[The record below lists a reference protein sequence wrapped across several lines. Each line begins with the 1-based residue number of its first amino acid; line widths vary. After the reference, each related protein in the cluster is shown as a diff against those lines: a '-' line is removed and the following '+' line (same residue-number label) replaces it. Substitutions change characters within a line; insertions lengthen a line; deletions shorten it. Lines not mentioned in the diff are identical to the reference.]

1 MRQWSTSPRGRP
13 EDVCGRR
20 RIWRRWRARTRSTAC
35 GAGCWAPASWT
46 RPVTISS
53 SATARSSSHRPSTR
67 LVRRTHRRDPGRWRM
82 CSREDQCMAE
92 MRMIEA
98 VRAAITEE
106 MERDERVLVMGEDVG
121 RKGGVFGATDG
132 LYAKFGEARV
142 LDMPLAESGIVGIAI
157 GAALNG
163 LIPIAEI
170 QFADFIHP
178 AFDQIVSEAARTR
191 YRSNG
196 DWSVPIV
203 IRTPFGGGVHG
214 GLYHSQ
220 SIEAFYAHVPGLKVV
235 VPSML
240 ADAKGLLKSAIR
252 DPDPVL
258 FLEHKK
264 LYRLVA
270 EEIPDGDHLVPIG
283 PAVVRREGTRLSCFA
298 WGLMSHYCLQ
308 AAGVLDSEGV
318 SVEVVDLRTLAPLDR
333 ETVLE
338 SVRRTGKAMIV
349 HEDNITG
356 GFGGEIAAIISEHAF
371 DSLDGPVVRVA
382 APDVPAMPFNSPQ
395 EEFFMPNPEKIAEA
409 MRKLAAY

>member
-1 MRQWSTSPRGRP
+1 
-13 EDVCGRR
+13 
-20 RIWRRWRARTRSTAC
+20 
-35 GAGCWAPASWT
+35 
-46 RPVTISS
+46 
-53 SATARSSSHRPSTR
+53 
-67 LVRRTHRRDPGRWRM
+67 
-82 CSREDQCMAE
+82 

-203 IRTPFGGGVHG
+203 IRTPYGGGVHG

-220 SIEAFYAHVPGLKVV
+220 SIEAL
-235 VPSML
+235 
-240 ADAKGLLKSAIR
+240 
-252 DPDPVL
+252 
-258 FLEHKK
+258 
-264 LYRLVA
+264 
-270 EEIPDGDHLVPIG
+270 IPDGDHLVPIG
-283 PAVVRREGTRLSCFA
+283 PAIVRREGTKLSCFA
-298 WGLMSHYCLQ
+298 WGLMTHYSLQ
-308 AAGVLDSEGV
+308 AAEQLQAEGV
-318 SVEVVDLRTLAPLDR
+318 SVEVVDLRCLAPLDR
-333 ETVLE
+333 ETILE
-338 SVRRTGKAMIV
+338 SVRKTGKAMIV

-356 GFGGEIAAIISEHAF
+356 GFGAEVAAIISEHAF

-382 APDVPAMPFNSPQ
+382 APDIPAMPFNNPQ
-395 EEFFMPNPEKIAEA
+395 EDFFMPNPDKIAKA

>member
-1 MRQWSTSPRGRP
+1 MP
-13 EDVCGRR
+13 
-20 RIWRRWRARTRSTAC
+20 
-35 GAGCWAPASWT
+35 
-46 RPVTISS
+46 SS
-53 SATARSSSHRPSTR
+53 SLSWQQGLAGKNPAISFLTSAENEMTNTSQGQCQKRDTWFPRPPR
-67 LVRRTHRRDPGRWRM
+67 
-82 CSREDQCMAE
+82 CSLLFSRCEAVAE

-142 LDMPLAESGIVGIAI
+142 LDMPLAESAIVGVAI

-196 DWSVPIV
+196 DYSVPIV

-235 VPSML
+235 VPSMP
-240 ADAKGLLKSAIR
+240 ADAKGLLKAAIR

-264 LYRLVA
+264 VYRLVA
-270 EEIPDGDHLVPIG
+270 EEVPDGEHLVPIG
-283 PAVVRREGTRLSCFA
+283 PALVRREGTNLSCFA
-298 WGLMSHYCLQ
+298 WGLMTHYCLE
-308 AAGVLDSEGV
+308 AAEQLAVEGV

-333 ETVLE
+333 DAILE
-338 SVRRTGKAMIV
+338 SVRKTGKAMV
-349 HEDNITG
+349 VYEDNLTG
-356 GFGGEIAAIISEHAF
+356 GFGAEVSAIISEHAF
-371 DSLDGPVVRVA
+371 DDLDGPVVRVA
-382 APDVPAMPFNSPQ
+382 TQDVPAMPFNSPQ
-395 EEFFMPNPEKIAEA
+395 EEFVMPNPIKIAEA
-409 MRKLAAY
+409 MKKLAAY